1 MKRFKPIIIDLEKKI
16 FINTEN
22 LLMLYLLYRK
32 YANFIDDDFAQNN
45 ETNLQHLLKTINKL
59 SPYFFEILDPKT
71 QNFAGFV
78 YLDNFVGNSKILHSA
93 EITACLFKKYWGNFT
108 YLTAQK
114 FLNFCFHKLKLKKLK
129 ALIYPQNFRVK
140 PLLKKINFKKEATL
154 IAETVKNGEFQD
166 IEVFSILK
174 ER

>member
-1 MKRFKPIIIDLEKKI
+1 MNRFRPIIINLDKQI

-22 LLMLYLLYRK
+22 ITKLFFLYKK
-32 YANFIDDDFAQNN
+32 YSKFLDDDFSQNSKPSFKN
-45 ETNLQHLLKTINKL
+45 FVETIEKL
-59 SPYFFEILDPKT
+59 SPYFFEIFDPQCGET
-71 QNFAGFV
+71 AGFV
-78 YLDNFVGNSKILHSA
+78 YLENFVGNSKILHSA
-93 EITACLFKKYWGNFT
+93 EITACLSKKYWGNFT

-166 IEVFSILK
+166 IEVFSVLK